1 MKKKAFLFVI
11 AALVLCLTCGMLLVA
26 CDKDDDNNNNNN
38 NNGPTSSLVSAESGE
53 VMTAVITGLDEANK
67 ANDGEFAFSLEIV
80 QSDMDAANYGTLFGL
95 AYEKIGDDYFIYAAA
110 GNGDYIKINGAP
122 IGQILDDL
130 FTILAAN
137 VDAFSM
143 QNGYPAISVGGTSIS
158 FEPNGLIGSLLPL
171 LGDSF
176 LFSGAEMSADGAY
189 VLHLDI
195 AKILNSVPEII
206 KTVVSMI
213 DKNAAAELP
222 DNATLAQTIE
232 VIAGLESGTIDGYVA
247 QYAGYIFPDQGIDT
261 LDKLID
267 YLADAVDTIDVKLG
281 FMFDTRV
288 ADDNTNPFIDV
299 AGVTDTDRAENAIN
313 VLNLNLD
320 ATFAGYT
327 EAESDTVLVEG
338 GEDGETTNVI
348 TVGGDKKNYKVSVD
362 MNLDL
367 FAALDML
374 SLVADAELSQ
384 TAVDKPVEPTAPGDD
399 ATEEDLAAY
408 EEAMAEYKTALKAY
422 EAYRAAVDK
431 YFDDNFASTMVGI
444 LDKVGYLNI
453 TVNEVNEKG
462 EVVGNILTFYLNGAD
477 GYAVITANVYSTKD
491 NVLAGTD
498 GVIQLGGVYDF
509 EALVDYIIVMMEEG
523 WNGSPETFAT
533 GAADPCG
540 LFHHKDGND
549 DKKCDIC
556 DNPMPG
562 IMDYVTAVL
571 NMATSNFQM
580 LTDQSGAMTGIRLN
594 VQGIIDAVFKN
605 FVSDGKL
612 SIADE
617 FLANLV
623 GGVQD
628 ESDQVTFALLGGIEA
643 FDIAV
648 QIPTRVY
655 GAVKTPEAGSYAGEK
670 LACGIAAGNGAS
682 VSYDA
687 DAYYANGFVLAG
699 EEYTVT
705 YTDGT
710 TATLSAD
717 DLQLVWVDADSNAS
731 GTEVTAYVTV
741 ANETLKN
748 MIAESDKVADGET
761 NYYHNKVAYPLSGL
775 LKITLEVA

>member
-38 NNGPTSSLVSAESGE
+38 NNNNTEDVFVDASIDDVFSTV
-53 VMTAVITGLDEANK
+53 VTKLDAANK
-67 ANDGEFAFSLEIV
+67 ANDGEFAFALEV
-80 QSDMDAANYGTLFGL
+80 EQTDSEGANSGTLFGL

-110 GNGDYIKINGAP
+110 GNDNYVKINAAP
-122 IGQILDDL
+122 LGQIINDVLTL
-130 FTILAAN
+130 VTAN
-137 VDAFSM
+137 VDGITM
-143 QNGYPAISVGGTSIS
+143 KDGYPAFTIFGREISLSPDV
-158 FEPNGLIGSLLPL
+158 IGSLPTL
-171 LGDSF
+171 LSSF
-176 LFSGAEMSADGAY
+176 LGFDLFDYAEESINGDGAY
-189 VLHLDI
+189 ILHINIADI
-195 AKILNSVPEII
+195 LEQLPGVV
-206 KTVVSMI
+206 KTVAGFI
-213 DKNAAAELP
+213 DSEAVAGLPNNAS
-222 DNATLAQTIE
+222 LAQTIE
-232 VIAGLESGTIDGYVA
+232 ALAGLDEGTIDGYVA
-247 QYAGYIFPDQGIDT
+247 KYAGDIFEGQQIQT
-261 LDKLID
+261 
-267 YLADAVDTIDVKLG
+267 LADLLGYFAEAVDTIDVKLA

-288 ADDNTNPFIDV
+288 ADDATNPFTDIVAISSDV
-299 AGVTDTDRAENAIN
+299 RDATNAIN

-320 ATFAGYT
+320 ATLAGYT
-327 EAESDTVLVEG
+327 EVT
-338 GEDGETTNVI
+338 DGDNSI
-348 TVGGDKKNYKVSVD
+348 TVGGDEKNYEVSVD

-367 FAALDML
+367 FAAADML
-374 SLVADAELSQ
+374 HLVAEAERSQ
-384 TAVDKPVEPTAPGDD
+384 TAVDKPVEPTAPGAD
-399 ATEEDLAAY
+399 ATEEDRAAY
-408 EEAMAEYKTALKAY
+408 EKAMAEYRTALKAY

-453 TVNEVNEKG
+453 TVNEVNATG

-540 LFHHKDGND
+540 VFKHEDANNDGN
-549 DKKCDIC
+549 CDIC
-556 DNPMPG
+556 GNPMPG

-580 LTDQSGAMTGIRLN
+580 LTDESGAMTGIRLN
-594 VQGIIDAVFKN
+594 VQGIIDAVFEN

-612 SIADE
+612 SIPDE

-628 ESDQVTFALLGGIEA
+628 AGNDQVTFALLGGIEA

-655 GAVKTPEAGSYAGEK
+655 GAVSTPAAGSYDGGEE
-670 LACGIAAGNGAS
+670 LVCGIAAGKDAA

-687 DAYYANGFVLAG
+687 DAYYANGFVLKG
-699 EEYTVT
+699 DYTVT
-705 YTDGT
+705 YIDGT

-717 DLQLVWVDADSNAS
+717 KLQLVWVDADSNAS

-741 ANETLKN
+741 ANETLAN
-748 MIAESDKVADGET
+748 MIAESDRIGHDTT

-775 LKITLEVA
+775 FEITLKVA

>member
-38 NNGPTSSLVSAESGE
+38 NNNGPTSSLVSAESGE

-67 ANDGEFAFSLEIV
+67 ADDGEFAFSLEIV

-206 KTVVSMI
+206 KTVAGVI
-213 DKNAAAELP
+213 PNAPKLP

-232 VIAGLESGTIDGYVA
+232 AIAGLESGTIDGYVA
-247 QYAGYIFPDQGIDT
+247 QYAGLIIKDKEIKT
-261 LDKLID
+261 LDELLD

-327 EAESDTVLVEG
+327 EAKSETVAVPG

-348 TVGGDKKNYKVSVD
+348 TVGGDKKNYEVSVD
-362 MNLDL
+362 MNLDI

-374 SLVADAELSQ
+374 SLVADAELSSDND
-384 TAVDKPVEPTAPGDD
+384 ADVDA
-399 ATEEDLAAY
+399 
-408 EEAMAEYKTALKAY
+408 
-422 EAYRAAVDK
+422 
-431 YFDDNFASTMVGI
+431 YFDEHFASTMVGI

-453 TVNEVNEKG
+453 TVNEVNEAG

-477 GYAVITANVYSTKD
+477 GYAVITANVYSTAD
-491 NVLAGTD
+491 NVLAGED
-498 GVIQLGGVYDF
+498 GVIELGGVYDF

-540 LFHHKDGND
+540 IFKHEDTDNDGN
-549 DKKCDIC
+549 CNIC
-556 DNPMPG
+556 GNPMPG

-580 LTDQSGAMTGIRLN
+580 LTDESGAMTGIRLN
-594 VQGIIDAVFKN
+594 VQGIIDAVFEN

-628 ESDQVTFALLGGIEA
+628 ESSQVTFALLGGIEA

-655 GAVKTPEAGSYAGEK
+655 GAVSTPEAGSYAGEK
-670 LACGIAAGNGAS
+670 LACGIAAGEGAA

-687 DAYYANGFVLAG
+687 NVYYANGFVLNG
-699 EEYTVT
+699 KYTMT

-741 ANETLKN
+741 ANETLAN
-748 MIAESDKVADGET
+748 MIAESNKIGHDTT

>member
-26 CDKDDDNNNNNN
+26 CDKNDDNNNNNN

-67 ANDGEFAFSLEIV
+67 ADDGEFAFSLEIV

-213 DKNAAAELP
+213 DKNAAAALP

-232 VIAGLESGTIDGYVA
+232 VIAKLESGTIDGYVA
-247 QYAGYIFPDQGIDT
+247 QYAGLIIKDKEIKT
-261 LDKLID
+261 LDELLD

-327 EAESDTVLVEG
+327 EAKSETVAVPG

-348 TVGGDKKNYKVSVD
+348 TVGDAEKNYEVSVD
-362 MNLDL
+362 MNLDI

-384 TAVDKPVEPTAPGDD
+384 TAVDKPVEPTAPGAD
-399 ATEEDLAAY
+399 ATEEEKAEY
-408 EEAMAEYKTALKAY
+408 EQAMAEYNTALEKY
-422 EAYRAAVDK
+422 NAYRAAVDK

-453 TVNEVNEKG
+453 TVNEVDEAG
-462 EVVGNILTFYLNGAD
+462 EVVRNILTFYLNGAD
-477 GYAVITANVYSTKD
+477 GYAVITANVYSTAG

-498 GVIQLGGVYDF
+498 GVIELGGVYDF

-540 LFHHKDGND
+540 VFKHEDANNDGD
-549 DKKCDIC
+549 CDIC
-556 DNPMPG
+556 GNPMPG

-580 LTDQSGAMTGIRLN
+580 LTNESGAMTGIRLN
-594 VQGIIDAVFKN
+594 VQGIIDVVFKN
-605 FVSDGKL
+605 VVSEGKL
-612 SIADE
+612 SIADA

-628 ESDQVTFALLGGIEA
+628 ESGQVTFALLGGIEA

-687 DAYYANGFVLAG
+687 NAYHANRFVLKG
-699 EEYTVT
+699 DYTVT
-705 YTDGT
+705 YIDGT

-741 ANETLKN
+741 ANETLAN
-748 MIAESDKVADGET
+748 MIAESNKIGHDTT

-775 LKITLEVA
+775 LKITLDVA

>member
-11 AALVLCLTCGMLLVA
+11 AVLVLCLTCGMLLVA
-26 CDKDDDNNNNNN
+26 CDKDDDNNNNNNN

-67 ANDGEFAFSLEIV
+67 ADDGEFAFSLEIV
-80 QSDMDAANYGTLFGL
+80 QSDMNAANYGTLFGL

-110 GNGDYIKINGAP
+110 GNGNYIKINGAP

-143 QNGYPAISVGGTSIS
+143 QNGYPAISFGDTSIS
-158 FEPNGLIGSLLPL
+158 FEPNGLICSLLPT
-171 LGDSF
+171 LGESF
-176 LFSGAEMSADGAY
+176 LFSGAEISADGAY

-206 KTVVSMI
+206 KMVAGIIPNVNVPA
-213 DKNAAAELP
+213 NAS
-222 DNATLAQTIE
+222 LAQTIE
-232 VIAGLESGTIDGYVA
+232 TLAGLDEGTIDGYVA
-247 QYAGYIFPDQGIDT
+247 QYAGLIIKDKEIKT
-261 LDKLID
+261 LDELLD

-320 ATFAGYT
+320 ATLAGYT
-327 EAESDTVLVEG
+327 EVT
-338 GEDGETTNVI
+338 DGDNSI
-348 TVGGDKKNYKVSVD
+348 TVGGDEKNYEVSVD

-367 FAALDML
+367 FAAADML
-374 SLVADAELSQ
+374 HLVAEAERSQ
-384 TAVDKPVEPTAPGDD
+384 TAVAKPVEPTALKED
-399 ATEEDLAAY
+399 ATDEEKAEY
-408 EEAMAEYKTALKAY
+408 EQAMAEYNTALEKY
-422 EAYRAAVDK
+422 NAYRAAVDK
-431 YFDDNFASTMVGI
+431 HFDDNFASTMVGI

-477 GYAVITANVYSTKD
+477 GYAVITANVYSTAG

-540 LFHHKDGND
+540 LFHHQDGND
-549 DKKCDIC
+549 DKNCDIC
-556 DNPMPG
+556 GNPMPG

-580 LTDQSGAMTGIRLN
+580 LTNESGAMTGIRLN

-612 SIADE
+612 SIADA

-628 ESDQVTFALLGGIEA
+628 ESGQVTFALLGGIEA

-655 GAVKTPEAGSYAGEK
+655 GAVSTPVAGSYDGEK
-670 LACGIAAGNGAS
+670 LACGIAAGDGAA

-687 DAYYANGFVLAG
+687 NAYYANGFVLNG
-699 EEYTVT
+699 KYTVT

-741 ANETLKN
+741 ANETLAN

>member
-11 AALVLCLTCGMLLVA
+11 AVLVLCLTCGMLLVA

-38 NNGPTSSLVSAESGE
+38 NNNGPTSSLVSAESGE
-53 VMTAVITGLDEANK
+53 VMTAVINGLDEANK
-67 ANDGEFAFSLEIV
+67 ADDGEFAFSLEIV
-80 QSDMDAANYGTLFGL
+80 QSDMNAANYGTLFGL

-110 GNGDYIKINGAP
+110 GNGNYIKINGAP

-232 VIAGLESGTIDGYVA
+232 VIANLEPGTIDRNVA

-327 EAESDTVLVEG
+327 EAESVPVEG
-338 GEDGETTNVI
+338 GEDGETTNGI
-348 TVGGDKKNYKVSVD
+348 NVGGDEKNYEVSVD
-362 MNLDL
+362 MNLDI
-367 FAALDML
+367 FAAVDML
-374 SLVADAELSQ
+374 SLVADAERSQ
-384 TAVDKPVEPTAPGDD
+384 TAVAKPVEPTALKED
-399 ATEEDLAAY
+399 ATDEEKAEY
-408 EEAMAEYKTALKAY
+408 EQAMAEYNTALEKY
-422 EAYRAAVDK
+422 NAYRAAVDK

-477 GYAVITANVYSTKD
+477 GYAVITANVYSTTD
-491 NVLAGTD
+491 NVLAGED
-498 GVIQLGGVYDF
+498 GVIELGGVYDF

-523 WNGSPETFAT
+523 WNGSPEEFAAS
-533 GAADPCG
+533 AADPCG
-540 LFHHKDGND
+540 VFKHEDANNDGD
-549 DKKCDIC
+549 CDIC
-556 DNPMPG
+556 GNPMPG

-580 LTDQSGAMTGIRLN
+580 LTNESGAMTGIRLN
-594 VQGIIDAVFKN
+594 VQGIIDAVFAN
-605 FVSDGKL
+605 FVPDGKL
-612 SIADE
+612 SIADA

-628 ESDQVTFALLGGIEA
+628 EVSGQVTFALLGGIEA

-655 GAVKTPEAGSYAGEK
+655 GAVSTPAAGSYGGEK
-670 LACGIAAGNGAS
+670 PACGIAAGDGAA

-687 DAYYANGFVLAG
+687 DAYYANGFVLNG
-699 EEYTVT
+699 KYTVT

-741 ANETLKN
+741 ANETLAN

>member
-11 AALVLCLTCGMLLVA
+11 AVLVLCLTCGMLLVA
-26 CDKDDDNNNNNN
+26 CDKDDDNNNNNNN

-67 ANDGEFAFSLEIV
+67 ADDGEFAFSLEIV
-80 QSDMDAANYGTLFGL
+80 QSDMNAANYGTLFGL

-110 GNGDYIKINGAP
+110 GNGNYIKINGAP

-232 VIAGLESGTIDGYVA
+232 VIAKLESGTIDGYVA
-247 QYAGYIFPDQGIDT
+247 QYAGLIIKDKEIKT
-261 LDKLID
+261 LDELLD

-327 EAESDTVLVEG
+327 EAESDTVAVPG

-348 TVGGDKKNYKVSVD
+348 NVGGDKKNYEVSVD
-362 MNLDL
+362 MNLDI

-384 TAVDKPVEPTAPGDD
+384 TAVDKPVEPTAPGAD

-408 EEAMAEYKTALKAY
+408 EEAMAEYKTALEAY

-477 GYAVITANVYSTKD
+477 GYAVITANVYSTAG

-498 GVIQLGGVYDF
+498 GVIELGGVYDF

-540 LFHHKDGND
+540 VFKHEDANNDGD
-549 DKKCDIC
+549 CDIC
-556 DNPMPG
+556 GNPMPG

-580 LTDQSGAMTGIRLN
+580 LTDESGAMTGIRLN
-594 VQGIIDAVFKN
+594 VQGIIDAVFEN

-628 ESDQVTFALLGGIEA
+628 ESGQVTFALLGGIEA

-655 GAVKTPEAGSYAGEK
+655 GAVSTPAAGSYDGEK
-670 LACGIAAGNGAS
+670 LACGIAAGDGAA
-682 VSYDA
+682 VRYDA

-699 EEYTVT
+699 EYTVT

-710 TATLSAD
+710 TATLPAD

-741 ANETLKN
+741 ANETLAN